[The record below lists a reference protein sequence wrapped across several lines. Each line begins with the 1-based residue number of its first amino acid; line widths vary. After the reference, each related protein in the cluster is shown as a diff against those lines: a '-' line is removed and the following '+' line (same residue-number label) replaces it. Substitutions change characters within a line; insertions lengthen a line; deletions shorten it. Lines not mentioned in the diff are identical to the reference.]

1 MNSRVAQALG
11 GEQSGDLIKYFAQM
25 DDILELN
32 SGINDNKYLTSYSSE
47 PPCPIASGIYTKLK
61 LTDDSI
67 AITNI
72 DKSAI
77 TARVILRISWSEK
90 FWISC
95 MQTESDRDKNSLTT
109 GEEKL
114 ARHYRNLITKWFV
127 GLKASIHIF
136 DGYRLYSNNR
146 KTYCEQT
153 DAIYE
158 NAITRILK
166 PQEELDEKP
175 DIYTTWE
182 RAVNGD
188 ECVCGSY
195 LTLAEILT
203 ADAHNLN
210 YVDKIVDLTV
220 PFDDFLPL
228 SGFTMFPNGVFGNLG
243 IELKVG
249 LQSNLVVCQVD
260 PKKEFERLMRIKK
273 LPTDVINYIYN
284 HLNIDIPQY
293 TRAFTQMNDKF
304 ISTVYEIDQGATL
317 ISHSKVIQ
325 FSCMAATLD
334 SCKSNIN
341 GFNIKDSVLKTLEE
355 KYKEKPLIIPAQI
368 CSYQSFSQKP
378 NQTNVSCNT
387 TYAMTNVSN
396 IVFLFPRTSNEVT
409 VSKNPHLSA
418 IQLQIDGKTF
428 PDKPFS
434 THSSVHTNYNITNAG
449 LDSLFSPSEEFS
461 YSLSFDEMQTLDGIE
476 YEIKERN
483 DEGQDVIKKRSEV
496 EERNVF
502 PYKDNT
508 SYAFVVSTER
518 LSGYGN
524 FCDGLTKNNAH
535 INMAGTLRGPSDH
548 NPYYYNPILIRENME
563 KGVCNCGGEGSN
575 SPCVCSNARRG
586 CGNEKA
592 PLMVLVQDCF
602 WVLQGNE
609 AVFVANDRN
618 AYARLSKREF
628 NSEEFND
635 RSGFYDNEY

>member
-11 GEQSGDLIKYFAQM
+11 GEQTGDLIKYFAQM

-32 SGINDNKYLTSYSSE
+32 SGINDNKYLTTDSSE

-61 LTDDSI
+61 LTDESI
-67 AITNI
+67 TITNI
-72 DKSAI
+72 DKSVI
-77 TARVILRISWSEK
+77 TAGVTLRISWGEK
-90 FWISC
+90 FWTSC
-95 MQTESDRDKNSLTT
+95 METEKTRDTDKLTT
-109 GEEKL
+109 GEERL

-182 RAVNGD
+182 RAVKGD
-188 ECVCGSY
+188 ECVCGTY

-203 ADAHNLN
+203 ANDKNEN
-210 YVDKIVDLTV
+210 YVDKRVHITI

-249 LQSNLVVCQVD
+249 VQSNLVVCQVD
-260 PKKEFERLMRIKK
+260 PKLEFERLMKIKK
-273 LPTDVINYIYN
+273 LPSNIVNYIYN

-304 ISTVYEIDQGATL
+304 ISSIYEIDQGATL

-325 FSCMAATLD
+325 FSCMSATLD
-334 SCKSNIN
+334 YCRSNIN
-341 GFNIKDSVLKTLEE
+341 GFNIKDSVLKTLAE
-355 KYKEKPLIIPAQI
+355 KYREKPLIIPAQM

-378 NQTNVSCNT
+378 NQSSISCNT

-396 IVFLFPRTSNEVT
+396 IIFLFPRTSNEVT
-409 VSKNPHLSA
+409 VSKNPHLTS
-418 IQLQIDGKTF
+418 IQLQVDGKTF

-434 THSSVHTNYNITNAG
+434 TLCSVHTNYNITNAG

-461 YSLSFDEMQTLDGIE
+461 YSLNFNEMQSLDGIN
-476 YEIKERN
+476 YEVKETN
-483 DEGQDVIKKRSEV
+483 DDGEEETKTYTEV
-496 EERNVF
+496 EERNVY

-535 INMAGTLRGPSDH
+535 INLAGTLAGPCDY
-548 NPYYYNPILIRENME
+548 NPYYYNPILVRENME
-563 KGVCNCGGEGSN
+563 KGSCNCAQNGCNCPCNCAN
-575 SPCVCSNARRG
+575 SRRS
-586 CGNEKA
+586 CGNERS

-602 WVLQGNE
+602 WVLKGNE

-618 AYARLSKREF
+618 AYSRLSRREF
-628 NSEEFND
+628 DASEYND
-635 RSGFYDNEY
+635 RSGFYDNDY